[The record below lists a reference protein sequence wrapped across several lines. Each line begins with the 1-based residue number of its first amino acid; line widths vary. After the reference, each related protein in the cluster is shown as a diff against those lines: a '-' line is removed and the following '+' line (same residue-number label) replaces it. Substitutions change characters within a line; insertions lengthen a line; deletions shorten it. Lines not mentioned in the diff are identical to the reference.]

1 MTAKMNETTV
11 MQMKFENWI
20 LNAIPDFDET
30 LLLGFD
36 KSDGYTKS
44 ETVNA
49 MWIGFCGALLLSN

>member
-1 MTAKMNETTV
+1 MDKTTLK
-11 MQMKFENWI
+11 QIKFENWI

-36 KSDGYTKS
+36 KSDGYTRS

-49 MWIGFCGALLLSN
+49 MWIGFCGALILQE